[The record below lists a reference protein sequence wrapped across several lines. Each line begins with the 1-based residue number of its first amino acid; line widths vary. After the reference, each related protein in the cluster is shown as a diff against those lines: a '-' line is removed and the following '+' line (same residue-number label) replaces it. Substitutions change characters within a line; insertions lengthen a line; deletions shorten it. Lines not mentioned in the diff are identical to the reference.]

1 MALAASLAACGSTTV
16 ASTTSTTSTTVPGD
30 PTALGAPASVPES
43 VLTVATPAVP
53 GTPAKYDQVQVRRFG
68 NPSASHVL
76 VLVPGTNG
84 GAGDFDLVAPYL
96 ATHVPDLQVW
106 SEMRREGALQ
116 DESVVQS
123 TLAGR
128 TTPTQMFDY
137 YLGWIADP
145 AITHHYQP
153 LKAADYP
160 FVADWGMAV
169 AMDDLH
175 AVIVR
180 AADGGRRT
188 VTLGG
193 HSLGG
198 TEAAAYAAWDF
209 AGTPGYRTIN
219 GIVCIDGCAGA
230 PAAFGTPPTVPSA
243 QAQVAAAV
251 HQGPVA
257 RPAGVGLP
265 WATGAFSEVGAVTA
279 YKDPTGP
286 ATTFENFPLLPA
298 AFKPPK
304 PVTNE
309 AQLGY
314 AFDYKTSP
322 PGLKLI
328 QVHSGHVAAT
338 GDPAGWVD
346 TGITPIRN
354 VVDAF
359 AQTPLAAAEWYY
371 PERLSIDAGAAA
383 SLQQT
388 DGRRP
393 TSASA
398 CCTPSQVDVPL
409 YAFQTALGG
418 TNDAVAASA
427 RAYKAES
434 KIPSVTVVSRTATY
448 SHLDPLL
455 ASPGGN
461 DFLKTVVPWL
471 DRVDRL
477 ARTPT
482 SIGGGSARPRR
493 SATPARASPLDASR
507 LPAPRVAPAPP
518 WCCCG
523 TATGPTS
530 ATRWRRWPASS
541 PPGACS
547 CWCRTGG
554 PTTPRPERS
563 SSWLDRL
570 RPRQRRR
577 ARRRPGPV
585 VLAGWSLGA
594 NAAAAVGAASGH
606 RSTAGPVGRR
616 RTGRAPTTGRRSTV
630 TSSPT
635 PGRTPAGRRRAGR
648 RCSCTGP
655 RTTSCRWTVGRGGRA
670 PGRGSAGRSGCA
682 AARHRPRRGHRHGL
696 RPEPAAGAC
705 RPHDPVR
712 LAVRTRWRTW
722 WPRPP
727 GRAVGGRR
735 RPRVRSAARNRR
747 TCPLTSSGL
756 SRWRKWP
763 APSTT
768 TISEPGARWSVT
780 GPTMS
785 TPMQPSSAPWR

>member
-1 MALAASLAACGSTTV
+1 MRRRMNRGSAACALALAALLSACGSTT
-16 ASTTSTTSTTVPGD
+16 TTSTTSTTVPGD
-30 PTALGAPASVPES
+30 PTALGAPASVPEA
-43 VLTVATPAVP
+43 VLTVATPPVA
-53 GTPAKYDQVQVRRFG
+53 GTPAQYDRVQVRRFG

-96 ATHVPDLQVW
+96 AAHVPDLQVW

-128 TTPTQMFDY
+128 TTTTQMFDY

-153 LKAADYP
+153 LQAADYP

-209 AGTPGYRTIN
+209 AGTAGYRTIN

-230 PAAFGTPPTVPSA
+230 AGAFGTPPTVPSV
-243 QAQVAAAV
+243 QAQIA
-251 HQGPVA
+251 QLSTKGPWLDLL
-257 RPAGVGLP
+257 GVGLP

-304 PVTNE
+304 PVTND

-328 QVHSGHVAAT
+328 QVHSGHVAAA

-359 AQTPLAAAEWYY
+359 AQTPLSAAEWYY

-383 SLQQT
+383 ALQQNDVAT
-388 DGRRP
+388 YLGLRLLH
-393 TSASA
+393 T
-398 CCTPSQVDVPL
+398 SQVDVPL

-427 RAYKAES
+427 RAFKAES
-434 KIPSVTVVSRTATY
+434 RIPSVTVVSRTATY

-471 DRVDRL
+471 TRIDR
-477 ARTPT
+477 
-482 SIGGGSARPRR
+482 
-493 SATPARASPLDASR
+493 
-507 LPAPRVAPAPP
+507 
-518 WCCCG
+518 
-523 TATGPTS
+523 
-530 ATRWRRWPASS
+530 
-541 PPGACS
+541 
-547 CWCRTGG
+547 
-554 PTTPRPERS
+554 
-563 SSWLDRL
+563 
-570 RPRQRRR
+570 
-577 ARRRPGPV
+577 
-585 VLAGWSLGA
+585 
-594 NAAAAVGAASGH
+594 
-606 RSTAGPVGRR
+606 
-616 RTGRAPTTGRRSTV
+616 
-630 TSSPT
+630 
-635 PGRTPAGRRRAGR
+635 
-648 RCSCTGP
+648 
-655 RTTSCRWTVGRGGRA
+655 
-670 PGRGSAGRSGCA
+670 
-682 AARHRPRRGHRHGL
+682 
-696 RPEPAAGAC
+696 
-705 RPHDPVR
+705 
-712 LAVRTRWRTW
+712 
-722 WPRPP
+722 
-727 GRAVGGRR
+727 
-735 RPRVRSAARNRR
+735 
-747 TCPLTSSGL
+747 
-756 SRWRKWP
+756 
-763 APSTT
+763 
-768 TISEPGARWSVT
+768 
-780 GPTMS
+780 
-785 TPMQPSSAPWR
+785 